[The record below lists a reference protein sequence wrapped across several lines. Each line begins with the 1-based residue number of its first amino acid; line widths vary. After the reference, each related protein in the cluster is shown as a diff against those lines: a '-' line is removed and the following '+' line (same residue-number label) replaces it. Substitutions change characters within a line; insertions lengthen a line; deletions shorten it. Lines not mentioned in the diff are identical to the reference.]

1 MAYCEN
7 CGKELSG
14 GACFCSACGK
24 ATGPAATPV
33 APAYNAV
40 AEEQEFLDM
49 THRLLRWERKAWSI
63 CGKVW
68 LICGIVFAALFGLLA
83 LVFMAIEDRTAQI
96 FVPMYLMYALIYGG
110 MFIGL
115 GIVNKKAADKIPFY
129 LDNLYTNFR
138 LAYDRCGSV
147 GMLVFNAILGTV
159 SPIFFIINFVRMK
172 ANRALVER
180 IFARQ
185 QKV

>member
-7 CGKELSG
+7 CGKELSEG
-14 GACFCSACGK
+14 TGFCSACGK

-68 LICGIVFAALFGLLA
+68 MITGIIFAALFAFLGLA
-83 LVFMAIEDRTAQI
+83 LVAIGEELGMVLGT
-96 FVPMYLMYALIYGG
+96 VYLLYAVLFGG

-159 SPIFFIINFVRMK
+159 SPIFFIINFARMK
-172 ANRALVER
+172 SNRAL
-180 IFARQ
+180 IAQILARQ
-185 QKV
+185 QNA